1 MRYLVNL
8 PLVGALL
15 CGWLVFYLTVLA
27 TPRDGD
33 AGLGQAY
40 ALTFGGILF
49 WILVAA
55 TVLCCAATGG
65 FDWVP
70 AQGGSR
76 VMLVLFGFVA
86 IVVVLFLPFGIAL
99 ETAGGRFQST
109 RWDTA
114 TIWASRA
121 AGLGIPALL
130 LLYTAWMINAPEAL
144 RAMPVIRNI
153 ALVGTALLLV
163 AAAAVSFQELARWNR
178 EAAVEAASE
187 RAEEDEKAAAR
198 RRAFEALTDA
208 DSLLEWHQYTYHSSP
223 DDIRLEA
230 MRRIAA
236 RPSIDAELIR
246 VLAAE
251 NPNWAAEGVRLVAE
265 LDIEPS
271 PDLAEAVRR
280 RLDAYAQGLAD
291 KPVTYDGDKRLD
303 YYEQSRLRESLA
315 VARKLAQTPGADL
328 RPQIEAIR
336 KAVALYPK
344 SETAGRFRREA
355 AETEKQIA
363 ARLAAR

>member
-8 PLVGALL
+8 PLLGALL
-15 CGWLVFYLTVLA
+15 CGGLVFYLTVLA
-27 TPRDGD
+27 TPRGGD

-49 WILVAA
+49 WILIAV
-55 TVLCCAATGG
+55 TVLGCAATGG
-65 FDWVP
+65 FAWVS
-70 AQGGSR
+70 AEGSGSR
-76 VMLVLFGFVA
+76 FMLVLFGFVG
-86 IVVVLFLPFGIAL
+86 IVLVLFLPFGIAL
-99 ETAGGRFQST
+99 ETAGRFQST
-109 RWDTA
+109 RWSTA

-121 AGLGIPALL
+121 AGLGIPLLL
-130 LLYTAWMINAPEAL
+130 LLYAAWMINAPDAQRSL
-144 RAMPVIRNI
+144 PVIRNA
-153 ALVGTALLLV
+153 ALVGLAVLLV

-178 EAAVEAASE
+178 EAAVEAAAQ
-187 RAEEDEKAAAR
+187 RTEEDEKTAAR

-208 DSLLEWHQYTYHSSP
+208 DPLLAWDEYTYHSSP

-236 RPSIDAELIR
+236 RPNIDAELIR
-246 VLAAE
+246 VLASE
-251 NPNWAAEGVRLVAE
+251 NHNWAGEGVRLVAE
-265 LDIEPS
+265 LDIKPS
-271 PDLAEAVRR
+271 PALAEAVRR

-291 KPVTYDGDKRLD
+291 KPITYDGDKRLD

-328 RPQIEAIR
+328 RPQVEAIR

-344 SETAGRFRREA
+344 SETAGRFPREA

>member
-8 PLVGALL
+8 PLLGALL
-15 CGWLVFYLTVLA
+15 CGGLVFYLTVLA
-27 TPRDGD
+27 APRGGD

-49 WILVAA
+49 WILIAV
-55 TVLCCAATGG
+55 TVLGCAATGG
-65 FDWVP
+65 FDWVSG
-70 AQGGSR
+70 AGGAR

-99 ETAGGRFQST
+99 ETAGRFQGT

-121 AGLGIPALL
+121 AGLGIPLLL
-130 LLYTAWMINAPEAL
+130 LLYAAWMINAPETLRSLPLVRNAAL
-144 RAMPVIRNI
+144 AGM
-153 ALVGTALLLV
+153 AGLLV
-163 AAAAVSFQELARWNR
+163 AAAAVSVRELARWNR
-178 EAAVEAASE
+178 EAAVEAAAQ
-187 RAEEDEKAAAR
+187 RTEEDEQAVAR

-208 DSLLEWHQYTYHSSP
+208 DPLLAWDEYTYHSSA
-223 DDIRLEA
+223 DDIRLAA

-236 RPSIDAELIR
+236 RPNIDSELIR

-251 NPNWAAEGVRLVAE
+251 NTNWAAEGVRLVAE
-265 LDIEPS
+265 LDFKPS

-280 RLDAYAQGLAD
+280 RLDAYAQDLAD
-291 KPVTYDGDKRLD
+291 KPVTYEGDKRLD
-303 YYEQSRLRESLA
+303 YYEQSRLREALA
-315 VARKLAQTPGADL
+315 VARKLAETPGADL
-328 RPQIEAIR
+328 RPQVNAIR

-344 SETAGRFRREA
+344 SETAGRFPREA

-363 ARLAAR
+363 ARLGAPR